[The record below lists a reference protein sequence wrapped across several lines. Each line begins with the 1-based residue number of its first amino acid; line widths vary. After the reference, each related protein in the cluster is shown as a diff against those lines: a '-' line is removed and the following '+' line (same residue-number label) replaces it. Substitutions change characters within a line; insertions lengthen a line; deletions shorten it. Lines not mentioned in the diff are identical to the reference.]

1 MARRS
6 CAAITAAPT
15 SAAEQ
20 PLLSL
25 ARFGFFALTLT
36 IEIHSSVRV
45 SRRGGGR
52 HFASVQSGQVR
63 RSEPCQARAPRAMA
77 AALHV

>member
-1 MARRS
+1 MDHGPSIMRPFHGAL
-6 CAAITAAPT
+6 T

-52 HFASVQSGQVR
+52 HFASVQS
-63 RSEPCQARAPRAMA
+63 S
-77 AALHV
+77 